1 MLCYAVFI
9 FAANELHV
17 HSLRPFLQF
26 PIPHTRNIS
35 QMASQLQKTEDGLV
49 KQLDEVHR
57 LRDMFSNSNLFP
69 TDNYVQ
75 TTLDEMEPQ
84 GDVYD
89 LEEERTESAEDSV
102 DYQHLSEDLQSQL
115 DESRLE
121 MDQMEATHKEE
132 VERIKSE
139 FECEKQRYLSSAE
152 EQNKTLKRL
161 GKELQSSHLAL
172 EQYKHDAQSLENQLQ
187 KSRQAIKS
195 KERELRELQ
204 LLQGRPQRKTLPLLP
219 PVNEELMRLRDENK
233 RLQDD
238 IKSKVEEVIGMQKVE
253 QSLLAEHAK
262 ELEMQTQEFHTQLA
276 KAREEG
282 EDKLAALRTMMEK
295 ELHMSRERC
304 EIQIQSTQ
312 QELKASQLTITQ
324 LNNKL
329 ESAEKQC
336 ESLLHNV
343 SQHKEA
349 ATMQASEISQLQEI
363 KRELEKELSLM
374 QRYKDERES
383 QHMQQAHTKH
393 EMKNEELQSPLR
405 KSQSRVE
412 ELAIMEEIDY
422 PLETLPLTS
431 PMMSPSR
438 HSYQSDRSYH
448 EEIVA
453 QMKSQLEDLQMCLVQ
468 QGSSPRKA
476 NEVTLVQELLQTNS
490 SLQANLEREQ
500 RERERELSVLETKN
514 SEIQALR
521 EKVEKHH
528 SELLHFQNSITDKC
542 KQMLKSL
549 QQKSDASIHN
559 SSSKVEAANVVV
571 AQLMKTLN
579 TRDERHRSALDTL
592 MAEVKQSQIAQES
605 YRQEVEELHSTLDS
619 SREELDHSQQELQQT
634 LHIKE
639 SEISEL
645 RKMLDKAH
653 ANYRLLQSQ
662 KENLQ
667 KKSQEVQGYN
677 QSLDVVNK
685 EEDREKREG
694 EKEKRDAELQRK
706 VMEMD
711 GLREE
716 VKRAEQQQSE
726 TQSLMDAI
734 QLTMQS
740 KEKDMRAM
748 EEQIRNKEHEVKE
761 LQHKLQTV
769 VSEPVEVVMQY
780 VEAAPL
786 ESVSDAMFA
795 SMQKDLQAGRKHS
808 LQLEVQHKEEV
819 KKVYISEICSN
830 FICSYHLAWMD

>member
-1 MLCYAVFI
+1 MREVCVCYKYCAVE
-9 FAANELHV
+9 ELYV
-17 HSLRPFLQF
+17 YSFMPIPQF
-26 PIPHTRNIS
+26 PILHTQNIS
-35 QMASQLQKTEDGLV
+35 QMASQLQKTEDNLV

-57 LRDMFSNSNLFP
+57 LRDMFSHSNLFP
-69 TDNYVQ
+69 TDDYTQ

-102 DYQHLSEDLQSQL
+102 DYQNLSENLQSQL
-115 DESRLE
+115 DESRAE
-121 MDQMEATHKEE
+121 ICQMEAAHKEE
-132 VERIKSE
+132 VERIRYE
-139 FECEKQRYLSSAE
+139 FECRKQRYLSNAD
-152 EQNKTLKRL
+152 EQNKALKRL
-161 GKELQSSHLAL
+161 GKELESSHLAL
-172 EQYKHDAQSLENQLQ
+172 EQYKHDAQSLEDQLQ
-187 KSRQAIKS
+187 NSRQAMKS

-219 PVNEELMRLRDENK
+219 PVNEELMRLQDENK

-238 IKSKVEEVIGMQKVE
+238 IKSKVEEVNGMQKVE
-253 QSLLAEHAK
+253 QSLLVEHAK
-262 ELEMQTQEFHTQLA
+262 ELEMQTLEYHNQLA
-276 KAREEG
+276 KAREEREG
-282 EDKLAALRTMMEK
+282 KLAALRTMMEK

-304 EIQIQSTQ
+304 EIQVQSAQ
-312 QELKASQLTITQ
+312 QELKASHLTIMQ
-324 LNNKL
+324 LKNKM

-336 ESLLHNV
+336 ESLLHDV

-349 ATMQASEISQLQEI
+349 ATMQASQISQLQEI
-363 KRELEKELSLM
+363 KMELEKEL
-374 QRYKDERES
+374 QRYKDARES
-383 QHMQQAHTKH
+383 QPMQQAHTKH
-393 EMKNEELQSPLR
+393 GMHNEELQSPLK
-405 KSQSRVE
+405 KSQSRQE
-412 ELAIMEEIDY
+412 ALDKELAMEEIDY

-448 EEIVA
+448 EEIVS
-453 QMKSQLEDLQMCLVQ
+453 QMKSQLEDLQMCLVH

-490 SLQANLEREQ
+490 TLQANLEREQ

-521 EKVEKHH
+521 KKVDEHH
-528 SELLHFQNSITDKC
+528 SELLIFQTSVMDKC

-549 QQKSDASIHN
+549 QQRSDASIHN
-559 SSSKVEAANVVV
+559 SSSKVEAAKVVV
-571 AQLMKTLN
+571 TQLIKTLH
-579 TRDERHRSALDTL
+579 TRDVRHRSALDTL
-592 MAEVKQSQIAQES
+592 IEEVEQSRITQES

-619 SREELDHSQQELQQT
+619 SQEKLDHSQQELQHT

-639 SEISEL
+639 SEIGEL

-653 ANYRLLQSQ
+653 VNYRLLQSQ

-667 KKSQEVQGYN
+667 REKQKVQGYN
-677 QSLDVVNK
+677 TSLDVGLQVKKGKDK
-685 EEDREKREG
+685 ETHEGEREKQE
-694 EKEKRDAELQRK
+694 AELQQK
-706 VMEMD
+706 EMEME

-716 VKRAEQQQSE
+716 VKRAEQHRSE

-740 KEKDMRAM
+740 KEKEMGVM

-761 LQHKLQTV
+761 LQHKLQTI

-786 ESVSDAMFA
+786 ESVSNAMFA

-819 KKVYISEICSN
+819 KKV
-830 FICSYHLAWMD
+830 